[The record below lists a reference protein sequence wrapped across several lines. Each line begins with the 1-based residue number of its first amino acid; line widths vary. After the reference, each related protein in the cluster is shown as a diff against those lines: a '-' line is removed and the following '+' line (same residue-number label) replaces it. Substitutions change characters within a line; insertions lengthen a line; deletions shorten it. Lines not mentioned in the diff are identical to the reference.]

1 MLGEGTLMCPRRPR
15 TSVIGMTRKT
25 VMSAMLV
32 PGLLGAGGATAVAA
46 APPAR
51 PASAAARSGLV
62 SSFTANDGSA
72 SEIHGVYVSGTDAG
86 LGVVC
91 IRTPDAGAQAY
102 VFRHVGRAWRYVTSG
117 APGRTGSTADRRLE
131 RVCH

>member
-1 MLGEGTLMCPRRPR
+1 MPHKTLM
-15 TSVIGMTRKT
+15 
-25 VMSAMLV
+25 SAVLL
-32 PGLLGAGGATAVAA
+32 PGLLAAGAATAVAA
-46 APPAR
+46 STPAR

-72 SEIHGVYVSGTDAG
+72 SEIHGVYVSWTDAN

-102 VFRHVGRAWRYVTSG
+102 VYRHIGRTWRYVTSG
-117 APGRTGSTADRRLE
+117 TPGRTGSAANRQLE
-131 RVCH
+131 RACH